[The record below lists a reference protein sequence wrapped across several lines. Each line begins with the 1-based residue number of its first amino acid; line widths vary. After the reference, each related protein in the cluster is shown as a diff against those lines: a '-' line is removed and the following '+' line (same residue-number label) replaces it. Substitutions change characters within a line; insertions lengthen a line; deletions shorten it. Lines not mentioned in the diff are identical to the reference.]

1 MVQIITPTTE
11 HTKDLAPRLRPE
23 DIVEITVASPD
34 LELEEI
40 LNLCVETSTDTY
52 AVVDEVDGCVAIFGV
67 RDMDEDSGIPWFLSC
82 ELFFS
87 KYRRRFI
94 KEGPEYL
101 KKLFGSKKHL
111 YNYVSKDNTRS
122 QKWLTSLGFKVYKE
136 QPITFKDVIF
146 YPFDKKEHN
155 YV

>member
-1 MVQIITPTTE
+1 MVQIIKPTKE

-23 DIVEITVASPD
+23 DIIEITVASPE

-52 AVVDEVDGCVAIFGV
+52 AVVDEEDGCVAIFGV

-87 KYRRRFI
+87 KYKRRFI
-94 KEGPEYL
+94 QEGPEYL

-111 YNYVSKDNTRS
+111 YNYVSKDNRRS
-122 QKWLTSLGFKVYKE
+122 QRWLQSLGFTIHKQEIK
-136 QPITFKDVIF
+136 FKDVVF
-146 YPFDKKEHN
+146 YAFDKKEIT
-155 YV
+155 

>member
-1 MVQIITPTTE
+1 MVQIITPTKE

-40 LNLCVETSTDTY
+40 LNLCVDTSTDSY
-52 AVVDEVDGCVAIFGV
+52 AVVDEEDGCVAIFGV

-87 KYRRRFI
+87 KYKRRFI

-111 YNYVSKDNTRS
+111 YNYVSQDNTRS
-122 QKWLTSLGFKVYKE
+122 QRWLQSLGFTIHKQEIK
-136 QPITFKDVIF
+136 FKDVVF
-146 YPFDKKEHN
+146 YAFDKKEN
-155 YV
+155 

>member
-23 DIVEITVASPD
+23 DIVEITVASPN

-52 AVVDEVDGCVAIFGV
+52 AVVDEEDGCVAIFGV

-122 QKWLTSLGFKVYKE
+122 QKWLTSLGFTIHKQEIK
-136 QPITFKDVIF
+136 FKDVVF
-146 YPFDKKEHN
+146 YAFDKRGN
-155 YV
+155 

>member
-1 MVQIITPTTE
+1 MVQIIKQTKE

-23 DIVEITVASPD
+23 DIIEITVASPD

-40 LNLCVETSTDTY
+40 LNLCVESSTDSY
-52 AVVDEVDGCVAIFGV
+52 AVVDQDDGCVAIFGV
-67 RDMDEDSGIPWFLSC
+67 RDMDKDSGIPWFLSC

-87 KYRRRFI
+87 KYKKRFI

-111 YNYVSKDNTRS
+111 YNYVSQDNTRS
-122 QKWLTSLGFKVYKE
+122 QRWLQSLGFTIYKQE
-136 QPITFKDVIF
+136 IKFKDVVF
-146 YPFDKKEHN
+146 YAFDKRGN
-155 YV
+155 

>member
-1 MVQIITPTTE
+1 MVQIITPTHE

-23 DIVEITVASPD
+23 DITEITVASPE
-34 LELEEI
+34 LNLEEI
-40 LNLCVETSTDTY
+40 LNLCVESSTDTY
-52 AVVDEVDGCVAIFGV
+52 AVVDKDDGCVAIFGV

-87 KYRRRFI
+87 KYKRRFI

-122 QKWLTSLGFKVYKE
+122 QRWLQSLGFTIHKQEIK
-136 QPITFKDVIF
+136 FKDVVF
-146 YPFDKKEHN
+146 YAFDKRGI
-155 YV
+155 

>member
-1 MVQIITPTTE
+1 MVQIITPTKE

-23 DIVEITVASPD
+23 DIIEITVASPE

-40 LNLCVETSTDTY
+40 LNLCVETSTDSY
-52 AVVDEVDGCVAIFGV
+52 AVVDEDDGCVAIFGV
-67 RDMDEDSGIPWFLSC
+67 RDMDKDSGVPWFLSC

-87 KYRRRFI
+87 KYKRRFI

-122 QKWLTSLGFKVYKE
+122 QRWLQSLGFTIYKQE
-136 QPITFKDVIF
+136 IKFKDVVF
-146 YPFDKKEHN
+146 YAFDKKEN
-155 YV
+155 

>member
-1 MVQIITPTTE
+1 MVQIITPTKE

-23 DIVEITVASPD
+23 DIVEITVASPE

-40 LNLCVETSTDTY
+40 LNLCVDTSTDTY
-52 AVVDEVDGCVAIFGV
+52 AVVDDDDGCVALFGV

-87 KYRRRFI
+87 KYKRRFI

-122 QKWLTSLGFKVYKE
+122 QKWLQSLGFTIHKQEIK
-136 QPITFKDVIF
+136 FKDVVF
-146 YPFDKKEHN
+146 YAFDKRGI
-155 YV
+155 

>member
-1 MVQIITPTTE
+1 MVQIITPTHE

-40 LNLCVETSTDTY
+40 LNLCVDTSTDSY
-52 AVVDEVDGCVAIFGV
+52 AVVDEEDGCVAIFGV

-87 KYRRRFI
+87 KYKRRFI

-111 YNYVSKDNTRS
+111 YNYVSQDNTRS
-122 QKWLTSLGFKVYKE
+122 QRWLQSLGFTIHKQEIK
-136 QPITFKDVIF
+136 FKDVVF
-146 YPFDKKEHN
+146 YAFDKKEN
-155 YV
+155 

>member
-1 MVQIITPTTE
+1 MVQIITPTKE

-23 DIVEITVASPD
+23 DIIEITVASPE

-40 LNLCVETSTDTY
+40 LNLCVETSTDSY
-52 AVVDEVDGCVAIFGV
+52 AVVDEDDGCVAIFGV
-67 RDMDEDSGIPWFLSC
+67 RDMDKDSGIPWFLSC

-87 KYRRRFI
+87 KYKKRFI

-111 YNYVSKDNTRS
+111 YNYVSQDNTRS
-122 QKWLTSLGFKVYKE
+122 QRWLQSLGFTIYKQE
-136 QPITFKDVIF
+136 IKFKDVVF
-146 YPFDKKEHN
+146 YAFDKKGN
-155 YV
+155 

>member
-1 MVQIITPTTE
+1 MVQIITPTKE

-23 DIVEITVASPD
+23 DIVEITVASPE

-40 LNLCVETSTDTY
+40 LNLCVDTSTNSY
-52 AVVDEVDGCVAIFGV
+52 AVVDEEDGCVAIFGV

-87 KYRRRFI
+87 KYKRRFI

-111 YNYVSKDNTRS
+111 YNYVSQDNTRS
-122 QKWLTSLGFKVYKE
+122 QRWLQSLGFTIHKQEIK
-136 QPITFKDVIF
+136 FKDVVF
-146 YPFDKKEHN
+146 YAFDKKEN
-155 YV
+155 

>member
-1 MVQIITPTTE
+1 MVQIITPTKE

-52 AVVDEVDGCVAIFGV
+52 AVVDEEDGCVAIFGV

-87 KYRRRFI
+87 KYKRRFI

-111 YNYVSKDNTRS
+111 YNYVSKDNTKS
-122 QKWLTSLGFKVYKE
+122 QRWLQSLGFTIHK
-136 QPITFKDVIF
+136 QIINFKDVEF
-146 YPFDKKEHN
+146 YAFDKRGN
-155 YV
+155 

>member
-1 MVQIITPTTE
+1 MVQIIKPTKE

-23 DIVEITVASPD
+23 DIIEITVASPE
-34 LELEEI
+34 LQLEEI

-52 AVVDEVDGCVAIFGV
+52 AVVDEEDGCVAIFGV

-87 KYRRRFI
+87 KYKKRFI

-122 QKWLTSLGFKVYKE
+122 QRWLQSLGFTVHKQEIK
-136 QPITFKDVIF
+136 FKDVIF
-146 YPFDKKEHN
+146 YAFDKKEIT
-155 YV
+155 

>member
-1 MVQIITPTTE
+1 MVQIITPTKE

-23 DIVEITVASPD
+23 DIIEITVASPD

-40 LNLCVETSTDTY
+40 LNLCVESSTDSY
-52 AVVDEVDGCVAIFGV
+52 AVVDQDDGCVAIFGV
-67 RDMDEDSGIPWFLSC
+67 RDMDKDSGIPWFLSC

-87 KYRRRFI
+87 KYKKRFI

-111 YNYVSKDNTRS
+111 YNYVSQDNTRS
-122 QKWLTSLGFKVYKE
+122 QRWLQSLGFTIYKQE
-136 QPITFKDVIF
+136 IKFKDVVF
-146 YPFDKKEHN
+146 YAFDKRGN
-155 YV
+155 

>member
-1 MVQIITPTTE
+1 MVQIITPTKE

-23 DIVEITVASPD
+23 DIIEITVASPD

-40 LNLCVETSTDTY
+40 LNLCVETSTDSY

-111 YNYVSKDNTRS
+111 YNYVSQDNTRS
-122 QKWLTSLGFKVYKE
+122 QRWLQSLGFTIYKQE
-136 QPITFKDVIF
+136 IKFKDVVF
-146 YPFDKKEHN
+146 YAFDKKGN
-155 YV
+155 